1 MAEVSG
7 DPIQLRPTAGKTDF
21 NPGYLVKKN
30 SGANN
35 IEVATTVND
44 TIIGVL
50 DQGNIDGEQALTAT
64 VSGRDVGVHT
74 MGCGKNVVMRS
85 VASVTYVIGQAVYN
99 AQTASTDGL
108 VDNDST
114 NSATKVGHYV
124 GVGETTSATD
134 GDEIKVCLDVA
145 NIDS

>member
-7 DPIQLRPTAGKTDF
+7 DPIQLPPTAGKTDF
-21 NPGYLVKKN
+21 NYGYVVKKN
-30 SGANN
+30 SGANT

-44 TIIGVL
+44 TIVGVL
-50 DQGNIDGEQALTAT
+50 DQSNVDIAQALTAT
-64 VSGRDVGVHT
+64 VSGKDVGVHT

-114 NSATKVGHYV
+114 NSATCVGHYV

-134 GDEIKVCLDVA
+134 GDEIKVCLDEA

>member
-7 DPIQLRPTAGKTDF
+7 DPIQLPATASKSDF
-21 NPGYLVKKN
+21 NYGYVIKKN
-30 SGANN
+30 SGANT

-44 TIIGVL
+44 TIVGVL
-50 DQGNIDGEQALTAT
+50 DQSVVDEIQTLRATRTGE
-64 VSGRDVGVHT
+64 SVGVHT

-108 VDNDST
+108 VDNDDS
-114 NSATKVGHYV
+114 NSATLVGHYV

-134 GDEIKVCLDVA
+134 GDEIKVCLDAA